1 MASNKV
7 WVVRAGDEMMG
18 AGMSYHTAAIEAIR
32 NGLGGAV
39 AARLEE
45 GVERGASVVVLGG
58 GYSIAHEAITGGA
71 SDGE

>member
-1 MASNKV
+1 MAGKKV
-7 WVVRAGDEMMG
+7 WVVRCGEEMLG
-18 AGMSYHTAAIEAIR
+18 AGVSYYTASGEAKR
-32 NGLGGAV
+32 HGLGNTV

>member
-1 MASNKV
+1 MARNKV

-39 AARLEE
+39 AARLEK

-58 GYSIAHEAITGGA
+58 GYSIAHEAIAGGA
-71 SDGE
+71 SA